1 MTPAADQEP
10 PKEPKY
16 SLPEIERRWLVHED
30 AVAELLASH
39 VEGAPDVIED
49 RYVTGTR
56 LRLRRVRHVDGGET
70 LKLCLKYGQA
80 SPLREPITNLYLTA
94 HEYAVL
100 AVIDGA
106 PVVKR
111 RFRVAGG
118 SLDVFDEPAGTPTYF
133 EREFATVEAAMAYE
147 PPAFVAEEVT
157 GEPEHT
163 GANIARTRR
172 PCPTV
177 CE

>member
-1 MTPAADQEP
+1 VTLAPDQRP
-10 PKEPKY
+10 QKEPKY
-16 SLPEIERRWLVHED
+16 SLPEIERRWLVRD
-30 AVAELLASH
+30 DVAAELLAAH
-39 VEGAPDVIED
+39 VDTAPDVIED

-56 LRLRRVRHVDGGET
+56 LRLRRVRHADGGET
-70 LKLCLKYGQA
+70 LKLCLKYGRA
-80 SPLREPITNLYLTA
+80 SALREPITNLYLTA

-106 PVVKR
+106 SVRKR

-147 PPAFVAEEVT
+147 PPAFAAEEVT

-163 GANIARTRR
+163 GANIARRS
-172 PCPTV
+172 V
-177 CE
+177 